1 MGQDAIPLAP
11 HLLLPLYVKEESERE
26 LAMFMDMVLLGR
38 CDELWVFG
46 GEASAGM
53 CAEIAKA
60 KRHGKKIRYFDSLC
74 NETNR
79 ALEIGPE
86 RLQEER

>member
-1 MGQDAIPLAP
+1 
-11 HLLLPLYVKEESERE
+11 
-26 LAMFMDMVLLGR
+26 MVEKL
-38 CDELWVFG
+38 
-46 GEASAGM
+46 ASAGM

>member
-1 MGQDAIPLAP
+1 
-11 HLLLPLYVKEESERE
+11 
-26 LAMFMDMVLLGR
+26 MDMVQLGK

-46 GEASAGM
+46 EEASAGM
-53 CAEIAKA
+53 KAEIAKA
-60 KRHGKKIRYFDSLC
+60 KRLGKKFRYFDSSC

>member
-1 MGQDAIPLAP
+1 MALSAWTDISHDENAEKQ
-11 HLLLPLYVKEESERE
+11 EEAGVRGNGGSSCR
-26 LAMFMDMVLLGR
+26 VLR
-38 CDELWVFG
+38 AVR
-46 GEASAGM
+46 M

-60 KRHGKKIRYFDSLC
+60 KRHGKKIRYFDSSC
-74 NETNR
+74 SETNR

>member
-1 MGQDAIPLAP
+1 MSTISCWKAFL
-11 HLLLPLYVKEESERE
+11 
-26 LAMFMDMVLLGR
+26 FMLENGFMVLLGK

-46 GEASAGM
+46 EEASAGM

-60 KRHGKKIRYFDSLC
+60 KRHGKKIRYFDSSC